1 MFLDGIQTDHTIS
14 DSIPFLCSDLFQI
27 VKDLMGQFIKSDKM
41 TGVKSVYQ
49 LLKIDVQAK
58 ENHSVYS
65 NTM

>member
-49 LLKIDVQAK
+49 
-58 ENHSVYS
+58 
-65 NTM
+65 